1 MVPLYKKKSVYDAIN
16 YRGIR
21 LALQLSKVVERLV
34 KSLLMPF
41 ISRSIGFGANQ
52 FAYTPGR
59 GARDALARLL
69 LLWLQAL
76 VDGKRI
82 AVYCSDVSGAF
93 DRVKVERLVAKL
105 RLKQLHVKLIQVLES
120 WLRQRSATVIVGGKY
135 SDNMDISDMVY
146 QGTVLGPILW
156 NLFFEDAR
164 LAIQEMSY
172 TEVVYADDL
181 NAFRIVGQSAET
193 ETIEKSL
200 ERCQSE
206 LHSWGKANRLAFD
219 AGKESQHILSIT
231 DSVGES
237 FRMLGVV
244 FDCELIMADAVAEL
258 VTDASWKL
266 RTLIRTRRFYTDA
279 DLILLYKSHLLS
291 YLEYRTPA
299 IYHATRNVLEKLDAV
314 QTRFHRDVGVNDA
327 TALLEF
333 NLAPLCMRR
342 DIAMLGMLHRA
353 ALGEGPPQLKE
364 LFCRSSS
371 GYMLQDPYA
380 DIGMPPLVIR
390 SAWGLLRVYK
400 SLGSGA
406 HSIGTTRDLPPV
418 LLT

>member
-1 MVPLYKKKSVYDAIN
+1 M
-16 YRGIR
+16 
-21 LALQLSKVVERLV
+21 
-34 KSLLMPF
+34 
-41 ISRSIGFGANQ
+41 
-52 FAYTPGR
+52 
-59 GARDALARLL
+59 
-69 LLWLQAL
+69 
-76 VDGKRI
+76 
-82 AVYCSDVSGAF
+82 
-93 DRVKVERLVAKL
+93 AKL
-105 RLKQLHVKLIQVLES
+105 RLKKLHPKLIKVLES
-120 WLRQRSATVIVGGKY
+120 WLHQRSANVIVGGKY
-135 SDNMDISDMVY
+135 SDNMNISDMVF

-181 NAFRIVGQSAET
+181 NAFRIFGQSAQT
-193 ETIEKSL
+193 ESVQKSL
-200 ERCQSE
+200 ELCQSE
-206 LHSWGKANRLAFD
+206 LHRWGKANQVAFD
-219 AGKESQHILSIT
+219 AGKESQHILSTT

-237 FRMLGVV
+237 FWMLGVV

-258 VTDASWKL
+258 VSDASWKL

-314 QTRFHRDVGVNDA
+314 QTRFLRSVGVDDA

-364 LFCRSSS
+364 LFRRRPG
-371 GYMLQDPYA
+371 GYMLHDPYA
-380 DIGMPPLVIR
+380 DIGQPPLVRR
-390 SAWGLLRVYK
+390 SAWGLLRVYN
-400 SLGSGA
+400 SLGSG
-406 HSIGTTRDLPPV
+406 GTALG
-418 LLT
+418 LLGTSSSTCKNGRRKY